1 MDLSMD
7 LPKIRAAVHGGLRSD
22 ETQSE
27 PKRNRHDRGTVRARY
42 QALPVAAPLA
52 HAMPDGQRKRLRITV
67 YIRAH
72 KQDGALHCV
81 GPNRTVKDVLKELRK
96 LTGLEALKSLWTR
109 DGYRLWDH
117 SKIWPL
123 VDHDSVL
130 LACDKDTFPPAT
142 AATDDGHAELVAM
155 KSHTEPPAVVS
166 DGGVPPECQH
176 ARLVAARVAE
186 RKRRRAAH
194 KAHMMAARQAFTA
207 IPDEAALAI
216 LIALPVVD
224 KLRLALVCRRYG
236 SRSGAAST
244 DGWSLAEESARLWLA
259 ECSDQ
264 ERGWAPHQGSASWLG
279 LMWRVER
286 LRRPVAFASIGTDAA
301 LRPYPEGPLRP
312 RLSEQGTR

>member
-1 MDLSMD
+1 
-7 LPKIRAAVHGGLRSD
+7 
-22 ETQSE
+22 
-27 PKRNRHDRGTVRARY
+27 
-42 QALPVAAPLA
+42 
-52 HAMPDGQRKRLRITV
+52 MPDGQSKRLRIAV
-67 YIRAH
+67 YSRAR
-72 KQDGALHCV
+72 KRDGVLHCV

-117 SKIWPL
+117 SEIWPL
-123 VDHDSVL
+123 VDNDSVL
-130 LACDKDTFPPAT
+130 VACDRSAFPSGA
-142 AATDDGHAELVAM
+142 AATDEEHAEPAAM

-216 LIALPVVD
+216 LIALPTAVD

-236 SRSGAAST
+236 SSSSAASAG
-244 DGWSLAEESARLWLA
+244 GWSLAEEAARLWLVE

-264 ERGWAPHQGSASWLG
+264 ERIWMPHQGCASGWLPGGSWLG

-286 LRRPVAFASIGTDAA
+286 LHHPLVFTLTQRIGPYVARTVQQGATLLCFSSFSLLLCVAS
-301 LRPYPEGPLRP
+301 
-312 RLSEQGTR
+312 LSLP